1 MFDPEFLAF
10 LIQPPGPGSEFG
22 IVAFLT
28 LIVAALIGVA
38 IWRRSSKPWA
48 STLAA
53 ILIGTLVGAGWLQ
66 LYENRWDRYV
76 CQSGGYDH
84 ALGIGRRACL
94 WWGREM
100 QINVE
105 TAELQGTEFERMSG
119 GHPRVQIWS
128 LTAPENQPVSCIANV
143 NLYCD
148 ALVSPADDN
157 SSDLRLYTS
166 SEGFLERRGDRVYPG
181 E

>member
-1 MFDPEFLAF
+1 MAF
-10 LIQPPGPGSEFG
+10 F
-22 IVAFLT
+22 T
-28 LIVAALIGVA
+28 LIAASLIGVA

-48 STLAA
+48 SALAA

-66 LYENRWDRYV
+66 LYAKRWDRYV

-84 ALGIGRRACL
+84 TLGIGRRACL

-100 QINVE
+100 QIDVE
-105 TAELQGTEFERMSG
+105 TAELQGTEFERLSG
-119 GHPRVQIWS
+119 HHPRVQRWL
-128 LTAPENQPVSCIANV
+128 LTAPNSQPVTCIANV

-148 ALVSPADDN
+148 ALVSPADN
-157 SSDLRLYTS
+157 NNSDLRLFTS
-166 SEGFLERRGDRVYPG
+166 SEGFLDRQGDRVYPG